1 MADDLYDHMASF
13 GLVQL
18 KDEWKN
24 YNEVIII
31 IYIISQSLAKASL
44 IFSNLGQ

>member
-31 IYIISQSLAKASL
+31 ILAKASL
-44 IFSNLGQ
+44 IFSNLGH